1 MKKYLKYVLLLG
13 AVALIVIGVQAGEPE
28 TVLQKGIR
36 ICLECIGV
44 G

>member
-1 MKKYLKYVLLLG
+1 MKKYLKYLILLG
-13 AVALIVIGVQAGEPE
+13 AVALIAVGVMVGEPQS
-28 TVLQKGIR
+28 VLQKAAR